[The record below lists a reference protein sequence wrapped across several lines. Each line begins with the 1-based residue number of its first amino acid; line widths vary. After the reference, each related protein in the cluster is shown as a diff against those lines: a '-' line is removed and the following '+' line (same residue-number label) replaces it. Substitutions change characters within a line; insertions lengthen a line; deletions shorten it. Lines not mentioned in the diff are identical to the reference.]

1 MRYTELLD
9 TISHLLLDK
18 MDKRLY
24 DHLVRKIELS
34 ESNSLKISHGQL
46 ANELGTAREVV
57 SRVIK
62 KLELENKVIQ
72 HAGIISLVPE
82 Q

>member
-1 MRYTELLD
+1 M
-9 TISHLLLDK
+9 
-18 MDKRLY
+18 
-24 DHLVRKIELS
+24 
-34 ESNSLKISHGQL
+34 